1 MIAILFDMD
10 GVLAANTYYHV
21 KAWTEFAREYGR
33 DVTEDDIKQR
43 LGFNNREYMRF
54 VLDRDPTESE
64 VRDATERKEALY
76 REIYASAL
84 CAPAGLI
91 TLLESFRRAEL
102 SCGVATSAPA
112 VNVDFVMDGL
122 GIRDYFKEIV
132 DASHVKHCKPDP
144 ETYRLAA
151 SKLNSSPEE
160 CIVFEDAIAGIQS
173 GKRAGMKVVAI
184 TTSYPADVLRKHNPD
199 AIIESFTDLQAPC
212 EALEVIR
219 SVCGAEF
226 KVCCPAESGRF

>member
-10 GVLAANTYYHV
+10 GVLAANSDYHV
-21 KAWTEFAREYGR
+21 KAWIEFAREYGR
-33 DVTEDDIKQR
+33 DLTEDDVKQR

-54 VLDRDPTESE
+54 VLGRNPNEIE

-84 CAPAGLI
+84 VAPAGLI
-91 TLLESFRRAEL
+91 TLLESFRRTGI

-112 VNVDFVMDGL
+112 ANVDFVMDGL
-122 GIRDYFKEIV
+122 GIRHYFKEIV
-132 DASHVKHCKPDP
+132 DASHVKRCKPDP

-151 SKLNSSPEE
+151 SKLDSSPEE

-173 GKRAGMKVVAI
+173 GKGAGMKVIAI
-184 TTSYPADVLRKHNPD
+184 TTSYPAEILRKHDPA
-199 AIIESFTDLQAPC
+199 AIIESFTDLQASC
-212 EALEVIR
+212 EALDVIR
-219 SVCGAEF
+219 SVCGPEF
-226 KVCCPAESGRF
+226 TVS